1 MADDKNQKPFID
13 VREVI
18 KKKNKGATKLIPN
31 FVINLIKRI
40 IHEDEINKVISDS
53 KHLNKLEFIS
63 GVLNSFEAKYEV
75 IGAENIP
82 SDGRF
87 IFVANH
93 PLGGLDGIVFT
104 DAISKYFKN
113 IKFVVNDLLLNIK
126 NFDGVFIPIN
136 KHGKQSME
144 YVRNI
149 ENLFASD
156 DQILFFPAGLCSRKI
171 NGKIIDLEWKK
182 TFVQKAIKHKR
193 DIIPVYFEG
202 KNSNLFYTLARI
214 RKFFKIKLNIEMFL
228 LPREMFKQK
237 GQTIKLYIG
246 KPINHKSLDKTKKPE
261 VWAQEIKEITYNL
274 AHKYKHS

>member
-1 MADDKNQKPFID
+1 MADNKNQKPFID
-13 VREVI
+13 VKEVI
-18 KKKNKGATKLIPN
+18 NKKNKGVTKLIPN

-40 IHEDEINKVISDS
+40 IHEDDINRVISES
-53 KHLNKLEFIS
+53 NHLHKLDFVS
-63 GVLNSFEAKYEV
+63 SVLNSFEAKYEV

-82 SDGRF
+82 NDGRF

-126 NFDGVFIPIN
+126 NFDGVFVPIN

-182 TFVQKAIKHKR
+182 TFIQKATKHKR

-214 RKFFKIKLNIEMFL
+214 RKFFRIKLNIEMFL

-246 KPINHKSLDKTKKPE
+246 EPIKHESLDKTKKPE
-261 VWAQEIKEITYNL
+261 IWAQEIKEITYNL